1 MRLGHR
7 KHMTC
12 RAWRIEAAAVLL
24 GLALLV
30 VGPSIASAHE
40 QAPSPSPTLGS
51 TTSPHPNPPGSTDSS
66 PRDYNGAVWVVVG
79 ALIVVVIVGGGTLY
93 LMRTGRLDLKQRS
106 SPGTSDAPPAENG
119 KTATGRENRRSS

>member
-12 RAWRIEAAAVLL
+12 RAWRIQAAAVLL

-30 VGPSIASAHE
+30 VGPAIASAHE
-40 QAPSPSPTLGS
+40 LAPSPSPTLGS
-51 TTSPHPNPPGSTDSS
+51 TTSPNPNPPGSSDSS

-79 ALIVVVIVGGGTLY
+79 ALIVAAIAGGGTLY
-93 LMRTGRLDLKQRS
+93 LMRTGRLDLNQRS
-106 SPGTSDAPPAENG
+106 SQHDERRAA
-119 KTATGRENRRSS
+119 RERSNNSHRP